1 MSRNSMASYRLLLS
15 CIILG
20 LVWQVFFQSWRMK
33 RGHEFFSPE
42 RVKRTLDRLWSFTLY
57 VRHKE

>member
-33 RGHEFFSPE
+33 RGHEFFSLRE
-42 RVKRTLDRLWSFTLY
+42 
-57 VRHKE
+57 